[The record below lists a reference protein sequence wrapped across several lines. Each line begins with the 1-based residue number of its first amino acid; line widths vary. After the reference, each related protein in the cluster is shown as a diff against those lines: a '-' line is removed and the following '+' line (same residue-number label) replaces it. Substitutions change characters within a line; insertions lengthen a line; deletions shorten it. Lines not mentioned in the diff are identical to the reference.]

1 MKSGPRGR
9 PWNPYGRLELGSW
22 TWSPFH
28 SGSLLGTG
36 KSPHPGS
43 QWPAGGE
50 SHWGGLEPHY
60 PRDLPGETGSSKLL
74 SGLCS
79 GDRREGPKQCKPF
92 GKRLMRQGG
101 GWAGYN
107 RRPAY
112 QFPFQLLGWF
122 LGSTLTIQHQWLPDL
137 GCEVSTAY
145 CCPWKTAPRWRS
157 RKGDGADKT
166 STGCVRESEKWY
178 PGSRKVLGRFR
189 EGAECFRKGR

>member
-43 QWPAGGE
+43 QWPAGGG

-101 GWAGYN
+101 EVGGQGITGDPLTNFHSSCWG
-107 RRPAY
+107 
-112 QFPFQLLGWF
+112 GF
-122 LGSTLTIQHQWLPDL
+122 LGAPLQFSTSGFPIWAVRFRLPTAAPGKQHQ
-137 GCEVSTAY
+137 G
-145 CCPWKTAPRWRS
+145 
-157 RKGDGADKT
+157 GGAGKEMELIKLAQ
-166 STGCVRESEKWY
+166 GV
-178 PGSRKVLGRFR
+178 
-189 EGAECFRKGR
+189 